1 MIRID
6 GASPQNLSPNI
17 DARPAPAQTG
27 AWKGESLH
35 VMDTSKSV
43 LQDAAEEI
51 TMAGSDKADS
61 KRLQERKAGPAG
73 GLELQKLE
81 EVMKYLESMH
91 QKDGKEKLQDT
102 AQRILQ
108 GRREG
113 ASPREEARR
122 SFEDVTEQFAAL
134 TFAAHKGAAEGAD
147 PARLEAIHD
156 ALAEMQD
163 DFGPQ
168 IRSGL
173 AAAAGAREFA
183 TDAAGADRFRG
194 TYRDVVLGEA
204 DLGKTFDAL
213 VTRHGLADFP
223 RIVPALIK
231 SLGEDLSAVRPS
243 REPERLQAIL
253 QDLYNLEVAVTIHDQ
268 AKELAA
274 TLERRA
280 AARV

>member
-6 GASPQNLSPNI
+6 GASPQSLSPNI
-17 DARPAPAQTG
+17 DARPTPMQTG

-43 LQDAAEEI
+43 LQNAAEEI

-61 KRLQERKAGPAG
+61 KRLQERKAGPPG

-81 EVMKYLESMH
+81 EIMKYLESMH
-91 QKDGKEKLQDT
+91 QEDGKDKLEDT

-108 GRREG
+108 GRRDG
-113 ASPREEARR
+113 PSPREEARR
-122 SFEDVTEQFAAL
+122 SFQDVTEQYAAL
-134 TFAAHKGAAEGAD
+134 AFAAHKGAAEGAD
-147 PARLEAIHD
+147 PARLEAIRD
-156 ALAEMQD
+156 ALAEMDD

-183 TDAAGADRFRG
+183 TDATGAAQFRG

-213 VTRHGLADFP
+213 VTNHGLAEFP
-223 RIVPALIK
+223 RVVPALIK

-253 QDLYNLEVAVTIHDQ
+253 QDLYNLEVAVTVLDQ
-268 AKELAA
+268 ARDLAETVA
-274 TLERRA
+274 RRSA
-280 AARV
+280 NV